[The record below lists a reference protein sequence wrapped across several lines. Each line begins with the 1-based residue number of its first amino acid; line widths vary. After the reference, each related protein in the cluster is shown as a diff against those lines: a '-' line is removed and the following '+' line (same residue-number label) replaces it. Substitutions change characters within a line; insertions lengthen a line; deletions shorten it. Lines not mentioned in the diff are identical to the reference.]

1 MASSYRQVAV
11 AERRPCGHVGCDRPC
26 QGQHFQRRLIR
37 HWSIAA
43 VVVVLMIFF
52 HLTLDYHS
60 SWDSDHHR
68 LRPLQYRPQS
78 AAVVVVAVA
87 GNADVSVRDDVG
99 QPLLKNVDDV
109 AERPNL
115 KVKK

>member
-11 AERRPCGHVGCDRPC
+11 AEGPCEHVDCDRPC
-26 QGQHFQRRLIR
+26 QGQHFQHRLIR
-37 HWSIAA
+37 HLSIAA
-43 VVVVLMIFF
+43 VVVVLLIFF

-60 SWDSDHHR
+60 LWDSDHHR
-68 LRPLQYRPQS
+68 LRPRQYRPQS
-78 AAVVVVAVA
+78 AAVVVAVAVA